1 MTTTLATRSNFLI
14 LLTDSWKRIFNKS
27 YQAQKGATTRSE
39 AVTAC
44 EKFKGKLFEPKTAME
59 NVDVLKL
66 LRDVDIMRNHNIV
79 WNYEAVGNYSKL
91 DDKGRESKISKNIM
105 T

>member
-1 MTTTLATRSNFLI
+1 MTTTLVTKLNFLI
-14 LLTDSWKRIFNKS
+14 LLTDSWKRIFDKS
-27 YQAQKGATTRSE
+27 YQVQKAATNRSQ
-39 AVTAC
+39 AVSAC
-44 EKFKGKLFEPKTAME
+44 EKFNGKLFQPKTAME

-91 DDKGRESKISKNIM
+91 DDKERE
-105 T
+105 

>member
-1 MTTTLATRSNFLI
+1 MTTTFVPRLNFLI
-14 LLTDSWKRIFNKS
+14 LLTDSWKRIFDKS
-27 YQAQKGATTRSE
+27 YQVQKAATNRSE
-39 AVTAC
+39 AVSAC
-44 EKFKGKLFEPKTAME
+44 EKFNGKLFEPKTAME

-79 WNYEAVGNYSKL
+79 WNYEAVGNCSKL
-91 DDKGRESKISKNIM
+91 ENKGRELKISKNM

>member
-1 MTTTLATRSNFLI
+1 MTTIIVTRLNFLI
-14 LLTDSWKRIFNKS
+14 LLTDSWKRIFDKS
-27 YQAQKGATTRSE
+27 YQVQKAATNRSE

-44 EKFKGKLFEPKTAME
+44 EKFNGKLFEPKTAME

-79 WNYEAVGNYSKL
+79 WNFEVEGN
-91 DDKGRESKISKNIM
+91 
-105 T
+105 

>member
-27 YQAQKGATTRSE
+27 YQVQKGATTRSE

-44 EKFKGKLFEPKTAME
+44 EEVNGKLFEPKTEE
-59 NVDVLKL
+59 NGDIWEL
-66 LRDVDIMRNHNIV
+66 LVNVGIMHIHNIV
-79 WNYEAVGNYSKL
+79 WNFEAEGNS
-91 DDKGRESKISKNIM
+91 SIVN
-105 T
+105 